1 MVRDGIRATVET
13 PGATHIVRDGVI
25 MEGVKNGARV
35 GGVLDQGA
43 TGQIAPVKVI
53 PVG

>member
-25 MEGVKNGARV
+25 MEVVRDGAHV
-35 GGVLDQGA
+35 GGIQDQGA